1 MKIDFENYKV
11 VNEKDQILLYAL
23 LLDLADINNSLEKK
37 GYDKIY
43 IEYQDYH
50 NEYSPERT
58 DPCPDYYGTYKIYSE
73 GNENDYIGN
82 EMNINELDYALCTL
96 INFVDIVIYKK

>member
-1 MKIDFENYKV
+1 MIGFYIV
-11 VNEKDQILLYAL
+11 GGYIAILLYAL
-23 LLDLADINNSLEKK
+23 LLDLAEINNSLEKK

-73 GNENDYIGN
+73 GNQMMQIFILNVQQKTIHHMSN
-82 EMNINELDYALCTL
+82 R
-96 INFVDIVIYKK
+96 